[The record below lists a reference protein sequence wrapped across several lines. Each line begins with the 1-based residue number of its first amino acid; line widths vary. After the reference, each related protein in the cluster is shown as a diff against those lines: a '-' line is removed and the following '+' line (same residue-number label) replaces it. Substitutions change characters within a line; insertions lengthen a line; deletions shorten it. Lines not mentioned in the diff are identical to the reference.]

1 MIWKK
6 PAFPPAHPSGR
17 HTSPATPTAAWTA
30 RKELL
35 RAALLK
41 CETLTE
47 AEVNAYISY
56 EFDEIE
62 TVDVPLDYALDHP
75 DADIAYLF
83 ADGIPVSAF
92 LLRHTAQI
100 EAETL
105 EKVQQ
110 VLQAISDRDP
120 HQTPENCR

>member
-6 PAFPPAHPSGR
+6 PAFPPAPLSER
-17 HTSPATPTAAWTA
+17 RTSPATPTTAWTA
-30 RKELL
+30 RKDLL

-75 DADIAYLF
+75 DADIGYLF
-83 ADGIPVSAF
+83 ADGVPVSAF

-100 EAETL
+100 EPEML

>member
-1 MIWKK
+1 MLVS
-6 PAFPPAHPSGR
+6 AT
-17 HTSPATPTAAWTA
+17 TSTA
-30 RKELL
+30 RKDLL

-41 CETLTE
+41 CETLTV

-62 TVDVPLDYALDHP
+62 AIDLPLDYALDHP
-75 DADIAYLF
+75 DADIGYLF
-83 ADGIPVSAF
+83 ADGVPVSAF

-100 EAETL
+100 EPETL

-110 VLQAISDRDP
+110 VLQAISDRDLP
-120 HQTPENCR
+120 QTSMNCR